1 MRVGV
6 AVAVGVRV
14 SVRFRVRVRVRVRV
28 RFRADSCQGASILV
42 HPYSST
48 YCPPHYTAQVLASY
62 KSSLK

>member
-6 AVAVGVRV
+6 GVAVGVRV
-14 SVRFRVRVRVRVRV
+14 SVRFRVRVRVRV

>member
-6 AVAVGVRV
+6 EVAVGVRV
-14 SVRFRVRVRVRVRV
+14 SVRFRVRVRVRV

>member
-6 AVAVGVRV
+6 GVAVGVRV
-14 SVRFRVRVRVRVRV
+14 SVRFRVRARVRA